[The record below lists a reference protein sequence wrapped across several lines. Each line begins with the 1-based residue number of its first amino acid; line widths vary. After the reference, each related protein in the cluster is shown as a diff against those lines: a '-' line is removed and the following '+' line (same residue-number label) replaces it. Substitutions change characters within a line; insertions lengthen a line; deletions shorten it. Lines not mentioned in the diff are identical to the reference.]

1 MLSHDQ
7 FRPFFFHRFALLL
20 LLMLGCTATAQ
31 ADEQSKLRFLQQQFD
46 NSADHS
52 RLWQNG
58 WFGLF
63 AGFTAVNGI
72 AYTQTDGEHN
82 KYDRVVG
89 FTTSFL
95 GAADMLLN
103 PMETHNFADD
113 LAAMPTT
120 DNNARQAKL
129 AQAEQWLNTAAEREI
144 YERSLL
150 NHVLAGLVNGLAGLA
165 VAYDD
170 KRPADGWMT
179 FASGMIASEVK
190 IYTAPQTMTEAR
202 EQYRNGNFEAAA
214 AKSDTAYWQ
223 VAAFGPVLSATY
235 HF

>member
-1 MLSHDQ
+1 MLS
-7 FRPFFFHRFALLL
+7 RFNLRQTSLQTLTLLL
-20 LLMLGCTATAQ
+20 LLSCAAAK
-31 ADEQSKLRFLQQQFD
+31 ADDRAKLAFLQQQFD
-46 NSADHS
+46 NSAHHS

-63 AGFTAVNGI
+63 AGVTTLNGI

-82 KYDRVVG
+82 KYDRAVG

-103 PMETHNFADD
+103 PVQTHHFADE
-113 LAAMPTT
+113 LQTIPES
-120 DNNARQAKL
+120 DNSARQVKL
-129 AQAEQWLNTAAEREI
+129 AQAEQWLNTAADREI
-144 YERSLL
+144 YEQSLL
-150 NHVLAGLVNGLAGLA
+150 NHFLAGLVNGLAGLA

-170 KRPADGWMT
+170 KRPADGWIT
-179 FASGMIASEVK
+179 FATGMIASEVK
-190 IYTAPQTMTEAR
+190 IYTAPQTMTAAR
-202 EQYRNGNFEAAA
+202 ERYRNGNLETAA
-214 AKSDTAYWQ
+214 AKSDAPYWQ

>member
-1 MLSHDQ
+1 MLSRYNLRQ
-7 FRPFFFHRFALLL
+7 TFLQTLTLLFL
-20 LLMLGCTATAQ
+20 LNCTTAQ
-31 ADEQSKLRFLQQQFD
+31 ADDQSKLRFLQQQFD

-63 AGFTAVNGI
+63 AGVTAVNGI

-202 EQYRNGNFEAAA
+202 EQYRNGNLESAA

>member
-1 MLSHDQ
+1 MLSSLNLRQ
-7 FRPFFFHRFALLL
+7 TSLQTLTLLSL
-20 LLMLGCTATAQ
+20 LSCTAVQ
-31 ADEQSKLRFLQQQFD
+31 ADEQAKLAFLQQQFD
-46 NSADHS
+46 NSASHS
-52 RLWQNG
+52 RLWQDG

-63 AGFTAVNGI
+63 AGVTALNGI

-82 KYDRVVG
+82 KYDRAVG

-103 PMETHNFADD
+103 PMQTHRFAED
-113 LAAMPTT
+113 LKAMPET
-120 DNNARQAKL
+120 DNTARQLKL

-144 YERSLL
+144 YEQSLL
-150 NHVLAGLVNGLAGLA
+150 NHFLAGLVNGLAGLA

-179 FASGMIASEVK
+179 FATGMIASEVK
-190 IYTAPQTMTEAR
+190 IYTSPQTMTAAR
-202 EQYRNGNFEAAA
+202 EQYHNGNLEAAT
-214 AKSDTAYWQ
+214 AKSDAPYWQ

>member
-1 MLSHDQ
+1 MLTRLHIRQISLQ
-7 FRPFFFHRFALLL
+7 TLTLLL
-20 LLMLGCTATAQ
+20 LTTCTIVQ
-31 ADEQSKLRFLQQQFD
+31 ADEQVKLRFLQQQF
-46 NSADHS
+46 NSSADHS

-63 AGFTAVNGI
+63 TGVTAVNGI
-72 AYTQTDGEHN
+72 AYTQTEGEHN
-82 KYDRVVG
+82 KYDRAVG

-103 PMETHNFADD
+103 PMQTHHFAGQ
-113 LAAMPTT
+113 LAAMQE
-120 DNNARQAKL
+120 NGNHQATL
-129 AQAEQWLNTAAEREI
+129 AQAEQWLNAAAEREI
-144 YERSLL
+144 YEQSLL

-179 FASGMIASEVK
+179 FATGMIASEVK
-190 IYTAPQTMTEAR
+190 IYTAPQTMTAAR
-202 EQYRNGNFEAAA
+202 EQYRNGNLGAVTAI
-214 AKSDTAYWQ
+214 SDSPYWQ